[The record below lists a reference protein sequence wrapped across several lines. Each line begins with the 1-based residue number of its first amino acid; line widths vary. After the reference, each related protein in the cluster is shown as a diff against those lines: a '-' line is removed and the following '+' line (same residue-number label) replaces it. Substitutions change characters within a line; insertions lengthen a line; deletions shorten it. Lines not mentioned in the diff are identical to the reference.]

1 MYKKAKFGPSA
12 KAGQGKAFKN
22 RWISKNGANLVRLV
36 DSIVDETQ
44 RDLKQI
50 ESTGTL
56 ENQKTLTELKKRTL
70 IDKQYDSQT
79 IQQNFAF
86 LYLTDTEFLIL

>member
-1 MYKKAKFGPSA
+1 
-12 KAGQGKAFKN
+12 
-22 RWISKNGANLVRLV
+22 LVRLV

-56 ENQKTLTELKKRTL
+56 ENQKTLAELKKRTL

-79 IQQNFAF
+79 IHQNFAF